1 MMLNTKPMRSKVVVG
16 VLNQIRTD
24 SFHMET
30 ELQVAQANL
39 QAASEMLEVF
49 REANPEWP
57 MAFSWT
63 PTGKEKARLEGNLW
77 EAIRRRDRCRGAY
90 DLSTHYRRLI
100 EQSVGAW

>member
-1 MMLNTKPMRSKVVVG
+1 MLKTNPIRSKVVVA
-16 VLNQIRTD
+16 VLNQIRAD

-30 ELQVAQANL
+30 ELQAAQVAL
-39 QAASEMLEVF
+39 QVASETLEAF
-49 REANPEWP
+49 RAANPEWP
-57 MAFSWT
+57 MTFSWT

-100 EQSVGAW
+100 EQTVRAW